1 MMLFRRILTY
11 RLGLYYLAA
20 IVAAAFIL
28 SVAGIVHQAPV
39 NLAFSTAVTLGTC
52 LIVNWAFARA
62 FGAGSNWESVSI
74 SALIIALI
82 ITPVAPNDF
91 SGAGFLILVSA
102 WAMASKYM
110 VAISKRHLFNP
121 AAFGAALMGI
131 TLHHPVSWW
140 VGDNALLLAVIIP
153 GGALMLT
160 RLRYT
165 EMVAAFAV
173 VVLGITIAYGNLTLD
188 GIGRSFS
195 MMGIHSMFC
204 FFGLVMLTE
213 PRTVPV
219 GRWRQIVHGALVGFL
234 FSPFTHIGSYYF
246 TPEVAILGGNLFT
259 FFSNKRRIRR
269 WADALALGG
278 QSG

>member
-1 MMLFRRILTY
+1 MLFRRVLTY
-11 RLGLYYLAA
+11 RLALYYLAA
-20 IVAAAFIL
+20 IVLAAFGL
-28 SVAGIVHQAPV
+28 SLMGIVHQSPV
-39 NLAFSTAVTLGTC
+39 NLAFSTVVALVTC
-52 LIVNWAFARA
+52 LVVNWAFARA

-74 SALIIALI
+74 SALIITLI
-82 ITPVAPNDF
+82 LTPVAPSDF
-91 SGAGFLILVSA
+91 SGSGFLVLVSA
-102 WAMASKYM
+102 WAMASKYI
-110 VAISKRHLFNP
+110 VAVGKRHLFNP

-140 VGDNALLLAVIIP
+140 VGDNAILLPVIIL

-160 RLRYT
+160 RLRYI

-173 VVLGITIAYGNLTLD
+173 VVLGITIAYGNLSLA
-188 GIGRSFS
+188 GMGRSFS

-219 GRWRQIVHGALVGFL
+219 GRWRQIVNGALVGFL

-246 TPEVAILGGNLFT
+246 TPEVAILCGNLFT
-259 FFSNKRRIRR
+259 FLSNRRRIRR
-269 WADALALGG
+269 WADTLAGKAAEA
-278 QSG
+278 

>member
-1 MMLFRRILTY
+1 MLFRRVLTY

-20 IVAAAFIL
+20 IVLLALVL
-28 SVAGIVHQAPV
+28 SVVGVVHQQPV
-39 NLAFSTAVTLGTC
+39 SLAFSAAVALLTC
-52 LIVNWAFARA
+52 LAVNWAFARA
-62 FGAGSNWESVSI
+62 FGAESNWESVCI
-74 SALIIALI
+74 SALIITLI
-82 ITPVAPNDF
+82 ITPVAPSDF
-91 SGAGFLILVSA
+91 SGVGFLVLVSA

-131 TLHHPVSWW
+131 SLHHPVSWW
-140 VGDNALLLAVIIP
+140 VGDNVVLLPVIIL

-165 EMVAAFAV
+165 EMVAAFAI
-173 VVLGITIAYGNLTLD
+173 VVLGITMAYGNLSLA
-188 GIGRSFS
+188 GVGRSFS

-219 GRWRQIVHGALVGFL
+219 GRWRQIANGALVGLL
-234 FSPFTHIGSYYF
+234 FSPFTHIGTYYF
-246 TPEVAILGGNLFT
+246 TPEVAILCGNLFT

-269 WADALALGG
+269 WIGATA
-278 QSG
+278 

>member
-1 MMLFRRILTY
+1 MMLFRRVLTY

-20 IVAAAFIL
+20 IVLLALAL
-28 SVAGIVHQAPV
+28 SIVGTVHQSPL
-39 NLAFSTAVTLGTC
+39 NLAFSSAVALLTC
-52 LIVNWAFARA
+52 LAVNWAFARA
-62 FGAGSNWESVSI
+62 FGAGSNWESVCI
-74 SALIIALI
+74 SALIITLI
-82 ITPVAPNDF
+82 VTPTAPNDL
-91 SGAGFLILVSA
+91 AGVAFLILVSA

-131 TLHHPVSWW
+131 SLHHPVSWW
-140 VGDNALLLAVIIP
+140 VGDNVVLLPVIIL

-165 EMVAAFAV
+165 EMVAAFAI
-173 VVLGITIAYGNLTLD
+173 VVLGITIAYGNVSSLA
-188 GIGRSFS
+188 GVGRSFS
-195 MMGIHSMFC
+195 MMGIHSMFG

-219 GRWRQIVHGALVGFL
+219 GRWRQIAHGALVGFL

-246 TPEVAILGGNLFT
+246 TPEVAILCGNLFT

-269 WADALALGG
+269 WAGAVA
-278 QSG
+278 